1 MRELFTPGLEYHARH
16 SFTWAHA
23 WVLGMLGEA
32 AILEGDRA
40 MALTRYQESL
50 EEFHDHGDVYATI
63 DCLITIAALAVDFG
77 QADTSARLLGAEAAI
92 RPRVGIRLS
101 SMSTTTSEAVEIT
114 RARLGAE
121 AFDLAFNEGRA
132 VCLADAVDLA
142 LAVQPG

>member
-1 MRELFTPGLEYHARH
+1 
-16 SFTWAHA
+16 
-23 WVLGMLGEA
+23 MLGEA

-101 SMSTTTSEAVEIT
+101 SMSTTTSEAVELT